1 MPRPKIYSQQVL
13 VRLEP
18 RLLAL
23 LKLKASQNRTSVV
36 ALVRY
41 AVRRFLAEDPPRLGR
56 QETLPL
62 SEEMAAKDD

>member
-1 MPRPKIYSQQVL
+1 VPRPEVYSKEVL

-23 LKLKASQNRTSVV
+23 LKLKASQNRTTIA

-41 AVRRFLAEDPPRLGR
+41 AIRRFLAQDPPRLER

-62 SEEMAAKDD
+62 SEEMTAKDD